1 MANRWKCSKSHSSG
15 EPKPEAGG
23 GLSEKSISSGPLLPR
38 QTVGPTSTGWP
49 EVSYIAFDNQEHDEH
64 PLALWYLRQVSN
76 KGSVLKK
83 RKKSFKV
90 RNYDPDQATQEKL
103 LSGISQ
109 YVGKAIMYDKEMI
122 MEATNDLD
130 ELCKI
135 GDSMYKATMYG
146 KVLAIKRTNKD
157 VKEKLSIL
165 QKVNHVNLVN
175 LMGIS
180 YDADGDRFLVYEN
193 AENGSLENWLFPD
206 SEASSDSLAFL
217 SWSQRIH
224 IALDFANGL
233 HYMHDHTQ
241 QSIVHWDVRERNIL
255 VDSNFKAKFANFSTA
270 RPVTNSSMPKVDV
283 FAFGV
288 LLLELLSGKRAMET
302 KENGE
307 VVMLYKD
314 LREVLKVEEKSV
326 ERLQKWIDP
335 KLENCYPLDGAL
347 SLAAL
352 ATTCTQ
358 ENAQARPSLAEVVL
372 NLSVLAQSS
381 PKTMHKFST
390 SKFKTDS
397 IVEVVIPVETR

>member
-1 MANRWKCSKSHSSG
+1 MAT
-15 EPKPEAGG
+15 GG
-23 GLSEKSISSGPLLPR
+23 NGNGFGFL
-38 QTVGPTSTGWP
+38 Q
-49 EVSYIAFDNQEHDEH
+49 
-64 PLALWYLRQVSN
+64 
-76 KGSVLKK
+76 GSVLKK

-90 RNYDPDQATQEKL
+90 RNYDPHQATQDKL

-146 KVLAIKRTNKD
+146 EVLAIKRTNID

-255 VDSNFKAKFANFSTA
+255 VDSDFKAKFANFSTA

-381 PKTMHKFST
+381 PKTMHKFQ
-390 SKFKTDS
+390 SKLADLGWEK
-397 IVEVVIPVETR
+397 VL

>member
-1 MANRWKCSKSHSSG
+1 M
-15 EPKPEAGG
+15 
-23 GLSEKSISSGPLLPR
+23 SIITQKTQITSCHFQVQPLWFFFP
-38 QTVGPTSTGWP
+38 
-49 EVSYIAFDNQEHDEH
+49 VSYSTFDNQEHDEH

-130 ELCKI
+130 EL
-135 GDSMYKATMYG
+135 Y
-146 KVLAIKRTNKD
+146 
-157 VKEKLSIL
+157 E
-165 QKVNHVNLVN
+165 
-175 LMGIS
+175 
-180 YDADGDRFLVYEN
+180 DRFLVYEN

-241 QSIVHWDVRERNIL
+241 PSIVHWDVRARNIL
-255 VDSNFKAKFANFSTA
+255 EDSNFKAKLANFSTA

-283 FAFGV
+283 LAFGV
-288 LLLELLSGKRAMET
+288 LLLELLSGKRVMET
-302 KENGE
+302 EENGE

-314 LREVLKVEEKSV
+314 LREVLKVEE
-326 ERLQKWIDP
+326 R
-335 KLENCYPLDGAL
+335 AL
-347 SLAAL
+347 KGYK
-352 ATTCTQ
+352 
-358 ENAQARPSLAEVVL
+358 NG
-372 NLSVLAQSS
+372 
-381 PKTMHKFST
+381 
-390 SKFKTDS
+390 
-397 IVEVVIPVETR
+397 